1 MPDNFNEKDIEDI
14 YNRHVNTVYRVCYMF
29 MKNRSEAED
38 AVQTT
43 FLKLMNSN
51 ISFKDHSHEKAWLI
65 VTASNV
71 CKNSLKHWSRSKSR
85 NYEDYINDFKHIDTH
100 EFEILEEVLSL
111 PEKYKTVIYLYYYEG
126 YSSVEISKILG
137 VKEATIRSWLY
148 RGRKLLKKSLGGME
162 NG

>member
-1 MPDNFNEKDIEDI
+1 MPGNLKEIDIEDI
-14 YNRHVNTVYRVCYMF
+14 YNRHVDTVYRVCFMF
-29 MKNRSEAED
+29 MKNKQEAED

-43 FLKLMNSN
+43 FLKLINSN
-51 ISFKDHSHEKAWLI
+51 IAFKDEAHEKAWLI

-71 CKNSLKHWSRSKSR
+71 CKNNLKHWFRSKRS
-85 NYEDYINDFKHIDTH
+85 NYEEHIKAFKHMDTY

-111 PEKYKTVIYLYYYEG
+111 PTKYKTVIYLYYYEG
-126 YSSVEISKILG
+126 YSSVEISRTLG
-137 VKEATIRSWLY
+137 VKESTIRSWLY